1 MNLIDSPIGA
11 LLERPWLDAVGRF
24 TLPQFMRVS
33 RLWAAANVAAGDVGR
48 FRAEAGLPT
57 AGSSFRL
64 RRLLARHHRLQ
75 QAADAARQAWETAI
89 FDAGAGSDAGLLDDR
104 RRRAA
109 ERHQKMRGAF
119 SVAALR
125 HRPARARWQ
134 IDPPPGNPETT
145 PAALY
150 RAPIDAGS
158 LEVSRSFVRDGL
170 KEYWLRAPTPS
181 PRLAARRGSET
192 LYARVVE
199 AADGAGGETL
209 IFGGGLCMEFD
220 QSMSGRD
227 PSRRLAARGWR
238 VIEVVSPY
246 HGLRTMPGYF
256 GGEPYLA
263 LTVSGTLDLLVG
275 QALDTALLTAFARR
289 RFGGTVSVSGIS
301 MGAYVAQ
308 QVAGHCHLWPAEAQP
323 DAAMLISHSG
333 RLENALYFG
342 ELASLFGVDRAVR
355 EAGWTRETLT
365 PVARAIDPPDTPAL
379 APSRIVSVL
388 GETDRWVPYEDGLAF
403 VRQWRLPEANIF
415 RYRVGHLGMPVKLT
429 RDPAAFERLRQV
441 SRGR

>member
-11 LLERPWLDAVGRF
+11 LLARPWLDSVGRF

-33 RLWAAANVAAGDVGR
+33 RLWAAANIAAGDVGR
-48 FRAEAGLPT
+48 FRAEAGLPS

-64 RRLLARHHRLQ
+64 RRLLARHQRQQ
-75 QAADAARQAWETAI
+75 QAAEAARQGWETAI
-89 FDAGAGSDAGLLDDR
+89 FDVDASADAGPLDDR

-109 ERHQKMRGAF
+109 QRHQQMRGAF
-119 SVAALR
+119 SFPALR

-134 IDPPPGNPETT
+134 IDPPPGNLETA

-150 RAPIDAGS
+150 RVPLDVGS

-181 PRLAARRGSET
+181 PRLAARPGSET

-209 IFGGGLCMEFD
+209 IFGSGLCMELD
-220 QSMSGRD
+220 QSLSGRD

-238 VIEVVSPY
+238 VIEMVSPY

-263 LTVSGTLDLLVG
+263 MTVSGTLDLLVG
-275 QALDTALLTAFARR
+275 QALDTALLTAFAHR

-308 QVAGHCHLWPAEAQP
+308 QVAGHCHHWPAEAQP

-355 EAGWTRETLT
+355 EAGWTREALT
-365 PVARAIDPPDTPAL
+365 AAARAIDPPETPAL

-388 GETDRWVPYEDGLAF
+388 GEADRWVPYEDGLAF
-403 VRQWRLPEANIF
+403 VRQWRLPEANVF

-441 SRGR
+441 LRET